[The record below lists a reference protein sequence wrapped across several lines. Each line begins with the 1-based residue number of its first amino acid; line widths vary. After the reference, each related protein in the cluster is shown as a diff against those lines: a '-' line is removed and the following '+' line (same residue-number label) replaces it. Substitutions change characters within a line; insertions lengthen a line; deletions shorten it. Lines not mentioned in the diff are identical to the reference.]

1 MQGSQL
7 LDLLERQTFEACIS
21 WMGNEVQMRM
31 PEPVA

>member
-7 LDLLERQTFEACIS
+7 LDLLGRQTFQTRIGG
-21 WMGNEVQMRM
+21 MGNEVQMRL